1 MSDELMT
8 RLDTWSTDQEDRPS
22 RAEAI
27 RRLVELGLTLK
38 AKTKE
43 PSAAD
48 ANRAKELATK
58 AVEKMIDPSVPSEE
72 RVQRR
77 RQLTKGPSEFRE
89 DRVDQPKAKAK

>member
-1 MSDELMT
+1 MKH
-8 RLDTWSTDQEDRPS
+8 LDSWAKKHDVS
-22 RAEAI
+22 RSEAI

-43 PSAAD
+43 PSAAG

-58 AVEKMIDPSVPSEE
+58 AVEKIIDPSVPSEE
-72 RVQRR
+72 RAQRR

-89 DRVDQPKAKAK
+89 DRVDQPKAKK